1 MSNIILRRVP
11 AALCESE
18 VLPLDTHPV
27 SRPMAVLASRVE
39 PVEAAS
45 LIRFLANTHEAVE
58 SRREETLRQLA
69 RQQMQQVRVQAYS
82 ALATVALSR
91 MDLAAC
97 RRVKI
102 RESAGGWFSN
112 CNFQLEVEC
121 D

>member
-1 MSNIILRRVP
+1 
-11 AALCESE
+11 
-18 VLPLDTHPV
+18 
-27 SRPMAVLASRVE
+27 MAVLGSRVE
-39 PVEAAS
+39 PAEAAS

-58 SRREETLRQLA
+58 ARREETFRQLA
-69 RQQMQQVRVQAYS
+69 RQQTQQVRVQAYS
-82 ALATVALSR
+82 ALAAVALSR

>member
-1 MSNIILRRVP
+1 MSNIVLRRLP
-11 AALCESE
+11 TALCESE
-18 VLPLDTHPV
+18 CSPVEAHPV
-27 SRPMAVLASRVE
+27 SLPMAVLGSRVE
-39 PVEAAS
+39 PAEAAS

-58 SRREETLRQLA
+58 LRREETLRQLA
-69 RQQMQQVRVQAYS
+69 RQQTQQVRVQAYS
-82 ALATVALSR
+82 ALAAVALNR

-97 RRVKI
+97 RRVRI